1 MFFKLFNSALMLF
14 AVYMGINQGI
24 AMVTGKPEMLSIFG
38 NWHFGKAAVMIIGT
52 VAILSSLLI
61 LFPRTFLWGNFWMAA
76 GILFILCLQLWNR
89 NLKGAFIELPYLL
102 MNLVILYFQHPLAG

>member
-1 MFFKLFNSALMLF
+1 MIFKLLNSTLILF

-24 AMVTGKPEMLSIFG
+24 AMVTGKPEMLATFV
-38 NWHFGKAAVMIIGT
+38 NWHFGKAAVMITGA
-52 VAILSSLLI
+52 VALGSSVLI
-61 LFPRTFLWGNFWMAA
+61 LFPGTFLWGNFLMAA
-76 GILFILCLQLWNR
+76 GILLILCLQLWSR